1 VTRPPMPKHRADRVA
16 LWRHV
21 LMFRRDILSA
31 QPAKLYRAKMAE
43 MRLPFLRSV
52 MVNTPELV
60 RLVLQERAP
69 DFPKSGRVREG
80 LRPLLGNSV
89 FVTNGATWA
98 RQRRMIDPA
107 FEGGRLRETFP
118 AMWAASEAMAAR
130 IGPGWAEVEAMT
142 SHAAADVI
150 FRTLFSVPI
159 EDARAAEV
167 YTAFR
172 AHQRA
177 APILN
182 LAALVPLPRWL
193 PRPMPRHARATAGC
207 IRALITGMTEAR
219 AAAIA
224 AGTAPDDLA
233 TKIMTTRDPDTGA
246 VFETGEMVDQVA
258 IFFLAGH
265 ETSASALAWTLYLIA
280 THPEWQAEL
289 AAEAQAIRPHIGG
302 PAPEFGILRQF
313 PRIRDTVREALR
325 LYPPVPMMVREAA
338 RPETFR
344 NRPVPAGAQVIV
356 SPWHMGRNEH
366 IWPDPHEFRP
376 DRWAEDTTRAQARDG
391 YIPFSAG
398 PRVCPGAGFAMAEAV
413 LILARLLAEWEL
425 RADPQ
430 RVPVPVAHM
439 TVRAK
444 DGIWLELRPR
454 AAG

>member
-1 VTRPPMPKHRADRVA
+1 
-16 LWRHV
+16 
-21 LMFRRDILSA
+21 MFRRDILSA

-43 MRLPFLRSV
+43 LRLPFVRSV
-52 MVNTPELV
+52 MVNTPDLV
-60 RLVLQERAP
+60 RLVLQERAA
-69 DFPKSGRVREG
+69 DFPKAGRVRVA

-107 FEGGRLRETFP
+107 FEGGRLRDTFP
-118 AMWAASEAMAAR
+118 AMWSAAESMAAR
-130 IGPGWAEVEAMT
+130 LTPGVAEVEAMT

-159 EDARAAEV
+159 EDTTAAEV
-167 YTAFR
+167 YSSFR

-193 PRPMPRHARATAGC
+193 PRPMPRAARRTAKR

-219 AAAIA
+219 AQAIA
-224 AGTAPDDLA
+224 GGTAPDDLA
-233 TKIMTTRDPDTGA
+233 TKIMTTRDPETGA
-246 VFETGEMVDQVA
+246 YFDTGEMVDQVA

-265 ETSASALAWTLYLIA
+265 ETSASTLAWALYLIA
-280 THPEWQAEL
+280 THPEWQDRL
-289 AAEAQAIRPHIGG
+289 ATEAQAIRPHIGG
-302 PAPEFGILRQF
+302 LAPDFAILRQF

-344 NRPVPAGAQVIV
+344 NRRVAPGTQVIV
-356 SPWHMGRNEH
+356 SPWHMGRNEN
-366 IWPDPHEFRP
+366 IWSDPHDFRP
-376 DRWAEDTTRAQARDG
+376 ERWQETETRAQARDG
-391 YIPFSAG
+391 FIPFSAG

-413 LILARLLAEWEL
+413 LILARLLADWQIT
-425 RADPQ
+425 ADPA
-430 RVPVPVAHM
+430 RVPVPMAHM
-439 TVRAK
+439 TVRAR
-444 DGIWLELRPR
+444 DGIWLDLRPR
-454 AAG
+454 GADGL